1 MEVILISVALNA
13 VGAIIGGVVSIGA
26 NVYNSRKNR
35 RKLEREIQ
43 DMKETIN
50 QSQTSRHLEIPNE
63 PINEVNIPTPSENGY
78 VQGFTFQNFTTY

>member
-26 NVYNSRKNR
+26 NIYNSRKNR

-50 QSQTSRHLEIPNE
+50 QSRHLEIPNE

-78 VQGFTFQNFTTY
+78 VQGFTFQNFATY

>member
-35 RKLEREIQ
+35 RKLEREIKE
-43 DMKETIN
+43 MKDAIN
-50 QSQTSRHLEIPNE
+50 QNQTRNLQIPNE
-63 PINEVNIPTPSENGY
+63 PINEVTIPTPSENGY
-78 VQGFTFQNFTTY
+78 VQGFTLPNYTTY